1 MRPVSALVGGFLLT
15 RVAHGLSSSL
25 APVQAFISTS
35 PDVDMYVYV
44 PDLGPTTGTQAIV
57 VAVHSC
63 ERSAEYYYENT
74 GYAAL
79 ADQHGYIVIY
89 PNASTPSG
97 CWDVSCSTQ
106 GPYTS
111 HRDVRKM

>member
-1 MRPVSALVGGFLLT
+1 MRPLSALAAVFALT
-15 RVAHGLSSSL
+15 RLAYSLSSSL
-25 APVQAFISTS
+25 AAVDAFVSTS
-35 PDVDMYVYV
+35 QDVKMYVYV
-44 PDLGPTTGTQAIV
+44 PDIGPTTDTQAIV
-57 VAVHSC
+57 VAIHSC

-97 CWDVSCSTQ
+97 CWDVSCTTDS
-106 GPYTS
+106 PYILFTE
-111 HRDVRKM
+111 DV